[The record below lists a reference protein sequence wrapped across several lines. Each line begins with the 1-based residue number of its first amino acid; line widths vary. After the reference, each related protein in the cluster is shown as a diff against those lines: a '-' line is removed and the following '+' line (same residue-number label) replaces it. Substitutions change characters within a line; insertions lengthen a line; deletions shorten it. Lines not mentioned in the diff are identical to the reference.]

1 MSTVEAEDPEQGRAR
16 WRRSVADVLARNS
29 RRDPAELADE
39 PERLLDTPTYEGFP
53 IRALYTALD
62 ALPEAPLPGEWPFVR
77 GADRDRDVLAG
88 WKVAGEFPAPGFAG
102 TAADGNAAVLESLTE
117 GVSALVLRVGDSGVG
132 PPGIAPAE
140 LDRWLAGVYLELAPV
155 ILAAGADFGS
165 AAEAL
170 LPLVAGADGAAEAL
184 LSIDL
189 GADPLTAHLS
199 GRPAPPLQEV
209 VSVAADIAGRRGIR
223 AITVDGPA
231 FHERGAS
238 ACWELAGVLAAA
250 ADYLR
255 LLTESGISVADAL
268 GQISVRL
275 VADDDQFMAIAKC
288 RAARQVWGR
297 VAEALGHPDCGALR
311 LHAVTSAAMMTQRD
325 PWVNMLRTTVAA
337 FGAGVGG
344 ADTVQVLPF
353 DSAIPG
359 GFPGVT
365 ADFARR
371 MARNTQLLLLEES
384 HLGRVL
390 DPAGGSWYVEEL
402 TETLA
407 AQTWSHFQAIESRG
421 GFRQAVD
428 HVAAQIDAIRARR
441 AGDIAHRRSAIT
453 GVNEF
458 PNLAE
463 APLPQSGTAFG
474 GARYAADFEELRDR
488 ADAYRDRTGGL
499 PRVLLLPLGPL
510 AENNA
515 RATFAANLL
524 ACAGIEAVN
533 PGTVE
538 PDQIADAVG
547 DAAVSV
553 AVVCGTDSRYGSEVA
568 AVIPAARDAGLELI
582 FLAGPEKALADVPA
596 EFRPDGYLTAKIDAV
611 EVLSALLTRLGA

>member
-538 PDQIADAVG
+538 PDQITDAVG

>member
-29 RRDPAELADE
+29 RRDLAELADE

-117 GVSALVLRVGDSGVG
+117 GVSALVLRVGESGVG